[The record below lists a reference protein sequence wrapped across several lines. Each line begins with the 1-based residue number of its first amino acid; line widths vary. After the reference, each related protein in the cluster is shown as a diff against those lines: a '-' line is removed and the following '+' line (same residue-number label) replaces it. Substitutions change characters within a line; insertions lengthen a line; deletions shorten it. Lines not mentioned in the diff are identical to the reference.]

1 MVLGVTGVTSSETGG
16 EDVLSA
22 MPPEPAETALP
33 RFDVRVL
40 ARRRY
45 ATAALLVVLMVTLL
59 LTVPSLREVFDR
71 FGDMQA
77 GWVVAAVVLELLS
90 CLAFVAVFRFFFDTV
105 APAVAR
111 RIAWTE
117 MASGALLPGGG
128 VTSLAAGGWLMNLA
142 GQSSGRIVRRSSAL
156 FFLTSAVN
164 VAALAA
170 GGALLATGIGGG
182 PHDFLRTAVPI
193 AVGLGAIA
201 VALAV
206 ARRAPARDGRRRGW
220 LAELAA
226 GIREADRAATRPS
239 WRVAAALG
247 YLGFDIAVLWASL
260 RGLGY
265 APAIGA
271 LVVAYLAGYL
281 ATWIP
286 IPGGLGVL
294 DGGLA
299 GALVLY
305 GMPPASATAAV
316 LVYHAIAL
324 WVPSV
329 GGLIAYTLL
338 RRKLVQTNAESRP
351 VTRPAPAASGGERIR
366 LPGPAPVDTLRA
378 GSGPSAHQ
386 WRPLRARVSEPAGS
400 TEESPA

>member
-1 MVLGVTGVTSSETGG
+1 MALAVTGVTSSETGG
-16 EDVLSA
+16 KDALSA
-22 MPPEPAETALP
+22 MHQGPAKIAVP
-33 RFDVRVL
+33 VRFL
-40 ARRRY
+40 ARRRF
-45 ATAALLVVLMVTLL
+45 ATAALLVVLMVALL
-59 LTVPSLREVFDR
+59 LTVPSLDEVFDR

-77 GWVVAAVVLELLS
+77 GWVVAALVLELLS

-164 VAALAA
+164 VVALAA

-201 VALAV
+201 VAVAV
-206 ARRAPARDGRRRGW
+206 ARRAAARDGRRRGW

-226 GIREADRAATRPS
+226 GIREAERAATRPS
-239 WRVAAALG
+239 WRVGAALG

-281 ATWIP
+281 ATWLP

-305 GMPPASATAAV
+305 GMPPASAAAAV

-338 RRKLVQTNAESRP
+338 RRKLVQANAESRP

-366 LPGPAPVDTLRA
+366 LPGPAPVHALPA

-386 WRPLRARVSEPAGS
+386 RRPLRARVSEPPRS
-400 TEESPA
+400 TAATPR

>member
-1 MVLGVTGVTSSETGG
+1 MQIHSQQ
-16 EDVLSA
+16 
-22 MPPEPAETALP
+22 PEPAEIALP
-33 RFDVRVL
+33 RFDVRLL
-40 ARRRY
+40 ARRRF
-45 ATAALLVVLMVTLL
+45 ATAALLLVLMVALL
-59 LTVPSLREVFDR
+59 LTVPSLGEVLDR

-77 GWVVAAVVLELLS
+77 GWVVVALVLELLS

-128 VTSLAAGGWLMNLA
+128 VTSLAAGGWLMKLA
-142 GQSSGRIVRRSSAL
+142 GQSSGRVVRRSSAL

-164 VAALAA
+164 VVALAA

-206 ARRAPARDGRRRGW
+206 ARLAPAREGGRRGW
-220 LAELAA
+220 RAELTA
-226 GIREADRAATRPS
+226 GIGEAKRAAMRPS
-239 WRVAAALG
+239 WRVGAALG

-281 ATWIP
+281 ATWMP

-305 GMPPASATAAV
+305 GMPPASAAAAV

-324 WVPSV
+324 WVPSM

-338 RRKLVQTNAESRP
+338 RRKLVQAKP
-351 VTRPAPAASGGERIR
+351 DTRPAAAASGGERIR
-366 LPGPAPVDTLRA
+366 LPGPVPVPMYALRA

-386 WRPLRARVSEPAGS
+386 RCPLRARVSEPPRSA
-400 TEESPA
+400 EASPR

>member
-1 MVLGVTGVTSSETGG
+1 MHTEF
-16 EDVLSA
+16 
-22 MPPEPAETALP
+22 AETAVPKLEGRIDAP
-33 RFDVRVL
+33 RRL
-40 ARRRY
+40 
-45 ATAALLVVLMVTLL
+45 ATAALLVALMVALL
-59 LTVPSLREVFDR
+59 LTVPSLGEVLDR
-71 FGDMQA
+71 FGAMRP
-77 GWVVAAVVLELLS
+77 GWVAGALVLEVLS

-105 APAVAR
+105 PPAAAR

-128 VTSLAAGGWLMNLA
+128 VTSLAAGGWLMKLV
-142 GQSSGRIVRRSSAL
+142 GQPSARILRRSSAL

-182 PHDFLRTAVPI
+182 PHDVARAAIPM
-193 AVGLGAIA
+193 AVGLGAI
-201 VALAV
+201 VFALAL
-206 ARRAPARDGRRRGW
+206 ARRAPAGGSRRRRW
-220 LAELAA
+220 LRELAA
-226 GIREADRAATRPS
+226 GICEAQRALARPN

-247 YLGFDIAVLWASL
+247 YLGFDIAVLWATL

-265 APAIGA
+265 APAVGA

-281 ATWIP
+281 ATWMP

-305 GMPPASATAAV
+305 GMPPASAAAAV

-329 GGLIAYTLL
+329 GGLVAYTLL
-338 RRKLVQTNAESRP
+338 RRKLVRAPTEGTSPRRAPASITGERMRRP
-351 VTRPAPAASGGERIR
+351 GPTAPCAQAARQHARRQREASPAP
-366 LPGPAPVDTLRA
+366 
-378 GSGPSAHQ
+378 SA
-386 WRPLRARVSEPAGS
+386 
-400 TEESPA
+400 

>member
-1 MVLGVTGVTSSETGG
+1 MQIHSQH
-16 EDVLSA
+16 
-22 MPPEPAETALP
+22 PEPAEIALP
-33 RFDVRVL
+33 GFDVRSLV
-40 ARRRY
+40 RRRV
-45 ATAALLVVLMVTLL
+45 ATAALLVVLMVALL
-59 LTVPSLREVFDR
+59 LTVPSLGEVFDR

-77 GWVVAAVVLELLS
+77 GWVAAALVLELLS

-111 RIAWTE
+111 RVAWTE

-128 VTSLAAGGWLMNLA
+128 VTSLAAGGWLMKLA
-142 GQSSGRIVRRSSAL
+142 GQSSGQIVRRSSAL

-193 AVGLGAIA
+193 AV
-201 VALAV
+201 ALVV
-206 ARRAPARDGRRRGW
+206 ARRAPAGDGGRRGW
-220 LAELAA
+220 RTELAA
-226 GIREADRAATRPS
+226 GIREAKRAAARPS
-239 WRVAAALG
+239 WRVGAALG

-281 ATWIP
+281 ATWMP

-305 GMPPASATAAV
+305 GMPPASAAAAV

-324 WVPSV
+324 WVPSS

-338 RRKLVQTNAESRP
+338 RRKLVGARP
-351 VTRPAPAASGGERIR
+351 VTRRAPAASGGERIR
-366 LPGPAPVDTLRA
+366 LPGPAPGA
-378 GSGPSAHQ
+378 GSSPSAHQ
-386 WRPLRARVSEPAGS
+386 RCPLRARVSGEPRSA
-400 TEESPA
+400 TAASPR

>member
-1 MVLGVTGVTSSETGG
+1 MSAVHG
-16 EDVLSA
+16 EPTEIA
-22 MPPEPAETALP
+22 PP
-33 RFDVRVL
+33 RFDVRFL
-40 ARRRY
+40 ARRRA
-45 ATAALLVVLMVTLL
+45 ATAALLVVLVVALL
-59 LTVPSLREVFDR
+59 LTVPSLHEVFDR

-77 GWVVAAVVLELLS
+77 GWVVAALVLELLS
-90 CLAFVAVFRFFFDTV
+90 CLAFVVVFRFFFDTV
-105 APAVAR
+105 APALAR

-128 VTSLAAGGWLMNLA
+128 VTS
-142 GQSSGRIVRRSSAL
+142 
-156 FFLTSAVN
+156 
-164 VAALAA
+164 LAA

-193 AVGLGAIA
+193 AVGLGAIG
-201 VALAV
+201 VALAL
-206 ARRAPARDGRRRGW
+206 ARFAPARERRRRGW
-220 LAELAA
+220 PAELAA
-226 GIREADRAATRPS
+226 GIREAERAATRPS
-239 WRVAAALG
+239 WRVGAALG

-281 ATWIP
+281 ATWMP

-305 GMPPASATAAV
+305 GMPPATAAAAV

-329 GGLIAYTLL
+329 GGLVAYTLL
-338 RRKLVQTNAESRP
+338 RRKLVQPNAER
-351 VTRPAPAASGGERIR
+351 RPAPAASGDERIR
-366 LPGPAPVDTLRA
+366 LASRRAAQFEPQPVPHFARCDSRSLPGRDGVT
-378 GSGPSAHQ
+378 
-386 WRPLRARVSEPAGS
+386 ARGAQDD
-400 TEESPA
+400 